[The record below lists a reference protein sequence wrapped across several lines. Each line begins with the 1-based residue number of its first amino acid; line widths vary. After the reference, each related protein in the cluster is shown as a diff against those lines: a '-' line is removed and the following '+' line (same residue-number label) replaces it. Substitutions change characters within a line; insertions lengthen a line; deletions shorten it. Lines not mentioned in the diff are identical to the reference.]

1 MTAPRATV
9 RTTPFA
15 SIRPLHSGLLL
26 LALTLFALLPFA
38 AAQGDTTPPAAAV
51 DDDPILIQ
59 VGDQVERLS
68 DLEWRFGVA
77 VRSYLAGQ
85 GVPYSPEMAAQL
97 QSLLPSYLAQRASE
111 VVLLREAQRRGLVA
125 DQSVIDSTLERIKS
139 TLAEGEDYDEAL
151 AAAGFASESR
161 LITLIS
167 ESDLI
172 TQVVDSIAADIEP
185 TAEQIRVRYQADRAR
200 YTQAESFCARHILVA
215 DQELAASI
223 VEQVRGGGDFAAL
236 AGEHGT
242 DATSSRGGDLGCFG
256 RGQMVAP
263 FEAAIIASPV
273 GEVSG
278 PVETQFGFHAILVY
292 DHVPA
297 QVRPL
302 SEVED
307 QVRESV
313 IGTLVDARIGGLM
326 RGAGVLTFPERLPVQ

>member
-38 AAQGDTTPPAAAV
+38 AAQGDTTPPAASV
-51 DDDPILIQ
+51 DEDPVLIQ
-59 VGDQVERLS
+59 VGDTVERLS

-85 GVPYSPEMAAQL
+85 GVPYSPEMGAQL